1 MNITN
6 IKQIVPDLF
15 SENLIRG
22 SLFARSIMK
31 AQAAS
36 LPFTPVFDAL
46 VAIINT
52 KLPQVGEL
60 VLTRII
66 SQFRKPFNL
75 KRNNKVGVF
84 FCDRFFFLLTTYIFR
99 SSVTPQPPFLPI

>member
-1 MNITN
+1 MYTVTTTTTN
-6 IKQIVPDLF
+6 GRG
-15 SENLIRG
+15 ENLVSGRG
-22 SLFARSIMK
+22 LFGRSIMK

-36 LPFTPVFDAL
+36 LPFTPVFAVL

-66 SQFRKPFNL
+66 SQFRKSFKL
-75 KRNNKVGVF
+75 NNKVGGF
-84 FCDRFFFLLTTYIFR
+84 F
-99 SSVTPQPPFLPI
+99 P

>member
-1 MNITN
+1 
-6 IKQIVPDLF
+6 
-15 SENLIRG
+15 
-22 SLFARSIMK
+22 MK

-36 LPFTPVFDAL
+36 LPFMPVFAAL

-66 SQFRKPFNL
+66 SQFRKSF
-75 KRNNKVGVF
+75 KRNNKVF
-84 FCDRFFFLLTTYIFR
+84 F
-99 SSVTPQPPFLPI
+99 S

>member
-1 MNITN
+1 
-6 IKQIVPDLF
+6 
-15 SENLIRG
+15 
-22 SLFARSIMK
+22 MK
-31 AQAAS
+31 AQASS
-36 LPFTPVFDAL
+36 LPFTPVFAAL

-66 SQFRKPFNL
+66 SQFRKSF

-84 FCDRFFFLLTTYIFR
+84 FCDRFFFLTHYLHSFGIR
-99 SSVTPQPPFLPI
+99 SSVIPQPPSSQPIPRA

>member
-6 IKQIVPDLF
+6 IKQIVPELF
-15 SENLIRG
+15 SENLIRERG
-22 SLFARSIMK
+22 LFARSIMK

-36 LPFTPVFDAL
+36 LPFTPVFAML

-66 SQFRKPFNL
+66 SQFRKSF
-75 KRNNKVGVF
+75 KRNNKV
-84 FCDRFFFLLTTYIFR
+84 RLFLTQFW
-99 SSVTPQPPFLPI
+99 

>member
-1 MNITN
+1 
-6 IKQIVPDLF
+6 
-15 SENLIRG
+15 
-22 SLFARSIMK
+22 MK

-36 LPFTPVFDAL
+36 LPFTFVFAAL

-66 SQFRKPFNL
+66 SQFRKSF

-84 FCDRFFFLLTTYIFR
+84 LKGSFFYLLTFLSLLDRLSFHNHLSCPFSQPIPRTQSRR
-99 SSVTPQPPFLPI
+99 SSNSRSAS